1 MRKISLAVITALV
14 LGFGISGCGLF
25 TTSNASISAS
35 DVKKVS
41 CKDLQDVTLSNVKK
55 AEYYYLQNEEKRTVS
70 ALSSKKF
77 QATFGIKILDFNSG
91 KMESNR
97 YTERKDGLPEVYY
110 CDKIEFLNTISTESK
125 FFGINGNGVDDSNV
139 KVIKEIYNTQKVKEG
154 KVIAQDI
161 KITAYRL
168 EPTKA
173 VKYKGAIYPEGSTT
187 YNNIKNLRDKLVCLE
202 ISGRKY
208 CDGDLVKHSDNDTL
222 ILMVKANETKD
233 GKEARVFV
241 YGDGRAQY
249 EASQY
254 NNILKDESSY
264 IVGNHNL
271 KEYDMSNIYTLT
283 LREVKTFKEW

>member
-1 MRKISLAVITALV
+1 MKKIGLAVITALV
-14 LGFGISGCGLF
+14 LGFGMSGCGLF
-25 TTSNASISAS
+25 TTSDISTS
-35 DVKKVS
+35 DVKSAS
-41 CKDLQDVTLSNVKK
+41 CKDLQDITMLNIKK

-77 QATFGIKILDFNSG
+77 QETFGIKILDYNNG
-91 KMESNR
+91 KMESTR
-97 YTERKDGLPEVYY
+97 FTERKDGLPEVFY

-125 FFGINGNGVDDSNV
+125 IFGINENKTDDSGV

-154 KVIAQDI
+154 KIVAKDI

-168 EPTKA
+168 EPIKA

-187 YNNIKNLRDKLVCLE
+187 YDNIKNLRDKLVCLE